1 MTDSNSGPA
10 EVQCPAC
17 DAPLK
22 RLSLVCPTCRREIE
36 KPIEIAIERILE
48 GKKAKTIAPLTSEE
62 RRTSDIHERNLR
74 RANVLS
80 LVVLLLTWF
89 LIYSLAF

>member
-17 DAPLK
+17 DAALK

-36 KPIEIAIERILE
+36 KPIDRTLE
-48 GKKAKTIAPLTSEE
+48 GKKARTIAPLTSEE
-62 RRTSDIHERNLR
+62 RRTADLHERNLR
-74 RANVLS
+74 RANVLV
-80 LVVLLLTWF
+80 LVVLLLIWF